1 MPDAKEVE
9 KGNWIF
15 HNNELYLVKRKEV
28 VVFGTHSHSKVKLFL
43 QSIKGSS
50 EKAFVFSNHHRLD
63 VVDLVR
69 KTGQLISK
77 FENKAQLMD
86 SYSYETFDITL
97 DNEMA
102 NNLNEG
108 DEVIFIDFKGDLSV
122 LGKK

>member
-15 HNNELYLVKRKEV
+15 YNNGLYLVKRKET
-28 VVFGTHSHSKVKLFL
+28 VVFGTHSHSKTKLYL

-50 EKAFVFSNHHRLD
+50 EKPFVFSNHDKLEVAD
-63 VVDLVR
+63 IVR

-77 FENKAQLMD
+77 FEDKAQLMD
-86 SYSYETFDITL
+86 TYSYETFDVTL
-97 DNEMA
+97 DEESA
-102 NNLNEG
+102 NFKEG
-108 DEVIFIDFKGDLSV
+108 DEVIFINFRGDIKI